1 MCSILEVVVLQC
13 IYVSFNLENDNS
25 IWQDLLKGDK
35 NALAK
40 LMQSF
45 FRPLAN
51 YGLRFTSDKEL
62 IKDSVQELFIVLW
75 ERRNQLATSVN
86 LKSYLFTSFRRLL
99 LRKIKKL
106 HKTST
111 INLDPIYME
120 SFSFVLAID
129 SKMIASEQAKN
140 LSKHFNELIA
150 KLPARQKEVVYL
162 KFFETLSREE
172 IANVLE
178 IAPQTVSNILQIAL
192 VKLKSA
198 TPESIW
204 KLYKILSV
212 LLFVE
217 NIF

>member
-1 MCSILEVVVLQC
+1 MNLSIA
-13 IYVSFNLENDNS
+13 NDNL
-25 IWQDLLKGDK
+25 IWQSLLTGDR

-40 LMQSF
+40 LMQAF

-75 ERRNQLATSVN
+75 ERRDQLATSVN

-99 LRKIKKL
+99 LRKLKKI

-111 INLDPIYME
+111 ITLDPIYVD
-120 SFSFVLAID
+120 SFSFILGID
-129 SKMIASEQAKN
+129 NKIIASEQANN
-140 LSKHFNELIA
+140 LSNHFNKLIA
-150 KLPARQKEVVYL
+150 KLPERQREVVYL
-162 KFFETLSREE
+162 KFFEALSREE
-172 IANVLE
+172 IANILE

-192 VKLKSA
+192 SKLKIA
-198 TPESIW
+198 TPESVW
-204 KLYKILSV
+204 KLCTLPIV

-217 NIF
+217 NLFN